1 MPNKVIE
8 ILLVSSSKLFI
19 DGLRKIL
26 EAEEGIKVTAEF
38 SSIKGVAAFMKE
50 SETDYIF
57 LDQRV
62 PDPHIER
69 FLHSKNIQSKSTQII
84 LLAEEERYE
93 NSPYNFVTVNQNTS
107 ARELIDI
114 IKNKRNIRN
123 GSKYMDALFKRSTN
137 NVTKTESR
145 IINLISSGHTN
156 KEIAT
161 KLKVSEKTIKA
172 HVTSIFTK
180 LNIKNRYQLMIYGK
194 RNKRRI

>member
-8 ILLVSSSKLFI
+8 ILLVSDSKLFI

-26 EAEEGIKVTAEF
+26 ESEEGIKVTAEF
-38 SSIKGVAAFMKE
+38 SDIKEVTAFMNE
-50 SETDYIF
+50 SEPNYIF

-62 PDPHIER
+62 PDSHIEK
-69 FLHSKNIQSKSTQII
+69 FLHSKNIKSTSTKII

-93 NSPYNFVTVNQNTS
+93 NSPYNFITVNQNTS

-114 IKNKRNIRN
+114 IKNNRNIQN
-123 GSKYMDALFKRSTN
+123 DSKYIDALFKRSTI

-145 IINLISSGHTN
+145 ITNLIASGHTN
-156 KEIAT
+156 KEIAG

-172 HVTSIFTK
+172 HVTSIFIK

-194 RNKRRI
+194 INKSRT